1 MPHLSSP
8 PRWQALPPRGAR
20 SYLGWMDRRVF
31 LLLTLAGAAD
41 PGPSPLSVTAPAPPP
56 PDTDLPVRSSNP
68 AFDSWA
74 ADFVARSEQAGGPS
88 AVLRREFAGLTP
100 DPRVLALDGRQPE
113 FSKPVSDYIKG
124 AVTDARTAS
133 ARTHMSAVSQLPA
146 IARQYGAPQ
155 EVLVSV
161 WAMETGFGA
170 IMGDFDVLRSLAT
183 LAAQGRRREW
193 AEGQITAVIKII
205 ATGEASRAQLKGS
218 WAGAMGQTQFE
229 PDTFLTTA
237 VDGDGDGRRDIWGSP
252 ADALAS
258 AANLLAKA
266 GWAAGQSW
274 QAEVILPPGF
284 DYSLAEGEKRA
295 PAAWAALGARR
306 AAPEM
311 ARAGD
316 SAAAAQL
323 LLPTGAGGPAFL
335 AFPNHFVIRK
345 YNNSI
350 AYALAVGLLADRLA
364 GAPPLTRAWPAEIP
378 LSLADRIAAQESLAK
393 LGFDPGSADGLI
405 GANTRIALRAWQK
418 ARGLPADGYLSVDLV
433 GRLVAEATLGVVTPV
448 AAASPAVAP
457 AATSGTP

>member
-1 MPHLSSP
+1 
-8 PRWQALPPRGAR
+8 
-20 SYLGWMDRRVF
+20 MDRRVF

-41 PGPSPLSVTAPAPPP
+41 PGPATLSLTTPPPTP
-56 PDTDLPVRSSNP
+56 PDTDMPARSGDP
-68 AFDSWA
+68 AFDAWA

-133 ARTHMSAVSQLPA
+133 ARTHMAAVTQLPD
-146 IARQYGAPQ
+146 IARHYGVPQ

-170 IMGDFDVLRSLAT
+170 IMGDFDVLRALAT
-183 LAAQGRRREW
+183 LAAQGRRRAW
-193 AEGQITAVIKII
+193 AEAQITALIKII
-205 ATGEASRAQLKGS
+205 ATGEATRAQLKGS

-229 PDTFLTTA
+229 PETFLTTA
-237 VDGDGDGRRDIWGSP
+237 VDGDGDGKRDIWGSP

-266 GWAAGQSW
+266 GWQAGQSW
-274 QAEVILPPGF
+274 QAEVILPAGF
-284 DYSLAEGEKRA
+284 DYGLAEGEKRT

-316 SAAAAQL
+316 AVAATQL
-323 LLPTGAGGPAFL
+323 LLPCGAAGPAFL
-335 AFPNHFVIRK
+335 AFPNHFVIRQ
-345 YNNSI
+345 YNNSV

-378 LSLADRIAAQESLAK
+378 LSLADRIAAQDALAK

-405 GANTRIALRAWQK
+405 GANTRAALRAWQK

-433 GRLVAEATLGVVTPV
+433 GRLVAEATLGVATP
-448 AAASPAVAP
+448 SPAP
-457 AATSGTP
+457 AATPASPSP

>member
-1 MPHLSSP
+1 
-8 PRWQALPPRGAR
+8 
-20 SYLGWMDRRVF
+20 MDRRVF

-41 PGPSPLSVTAPAPPP
+41 PGPAPLSLTAPAPTP
-56 PDTDLPVRSSNP
+56 PDTDMPARSGDP
-68 AFDSWA
+68 AFDAWA

-124 AVTDARTAS
+124 AVNDARTAS
-133 ARTHMSAVSQLPA
+133 ARTHMAAVPQLPA
-146 IARQYGAPQ
+146 IASQYGVPA

-170 IMGDFDVLRSLAT
+170 IMGDFDVLRALAT
-183 LAAQGRRREW
+183 LAAQGRRRAW
-193 AEGQITAVIKII
+193 AEAQITALIKII

-229 PDTFLTTA
+229 PETFLTTA
-237 VDGDGDGRRDIWGSP
+237 VDGDGDGKRDIWGSP

-266 GWAAGQSW
+266 GWQTGQSW
-274 QAEVILPPGF
+274 QAEVILPAGF
-284 DYSLAEGEKRA
+284 DYGLAEGEKRI

-316 SAAAAQL
+316 AVAAAQL
-323 LLPTGAGGPAFL
+323 LLPCGAGGPAFL
-335 AFPNHFVIRK
+335 AFPNHFVIRQ
-345 YNNSI
+345 YNNSV

-364 GAPPLTRAWPAEIP
+364 GAPPLTKAWPAEIP
-378 LSLADRIAAQESLAK
+378 LSLADRIAAQDALAK

-405 GANTRIALRAWQK
+405 GANTRAALRAWQK

-433 GRLVAEATLGVVTPV
+433 GRLVAEATLGVGAV
-448 AAASPAVAP
+448 AAP
-457 AATSGTP
+457 AATPAAVPAAKPATP